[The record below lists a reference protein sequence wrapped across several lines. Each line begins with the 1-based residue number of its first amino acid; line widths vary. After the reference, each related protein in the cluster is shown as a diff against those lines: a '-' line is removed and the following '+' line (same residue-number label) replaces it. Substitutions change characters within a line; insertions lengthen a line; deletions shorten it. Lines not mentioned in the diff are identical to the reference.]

1 MKRMSIAQLK
11 RMLEANEV
19 NQKMLNELKKDQR
32 KGVQQIVKRYYKAR
46 EKEKEAEHLFYKMS
60 QYESYYYAKG
70 LNYIAGVDEAGR
82 GPLAGPVVA
91 ASVILPKNFRLIGLT
106 DSKQLSP
113 KKRIDFFNEIKK
125 QAVSFYISVV
135 NNEII
140 DQTNI
145 LEATKQ
151 AMQNAIDK
159 LNPKPDHVLI
169 DAVHLEHIPYSVES
183 IVKGDQ
189 KSISIAAAS
198 VLAKVTRDRIM
209 VDLHKKYPMYQF
221 SSNMG
226 YGTKEHMKM
235 IEKYGISP
243 CHRQSFAP
251 VKELAMKSV
260 GGR

>member
-1 MKRMSIAQLK
+1 MNRMSIAQLK

-19 NQKMLNELKKDQR
+19 NEKMLNELKTDQR

-46 EKEKEAEHLFYKMS
+46 EKDKEAEHLFYKMS

-106 DSKQLSP
+106 DSKQLSA
-113 KKRIDFFNEIKK
+113 KKRIDFFNDIKK

-169 DAVHLEHIPYSVES
+169 DA
-183 IVKGDQ
+183 
-189 KSISIAAAS
+189 
-198 VLAKVTRDRIM
+198 
-209 VDLHKKYPMYQF
+209 
-221 SSNMG
+221 
-226 YGTKEHMKM
+226 
-235 IEKYGISP
+235 
-243 CHRQSFAP
+243 
-251 VKELAMKSV
+251 
-260 GGR
+260 